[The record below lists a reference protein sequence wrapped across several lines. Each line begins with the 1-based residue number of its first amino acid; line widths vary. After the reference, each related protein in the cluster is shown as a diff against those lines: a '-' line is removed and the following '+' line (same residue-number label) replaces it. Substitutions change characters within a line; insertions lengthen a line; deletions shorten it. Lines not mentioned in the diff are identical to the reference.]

1 MYQNNGNCC
10 HREISSLVSKRKAE
24 KSLLPNKPN
33 STLKILTAV
42 KYASFKMK
50 HYTCK
55 HELIAWLF
63 KGQKVK

>member
-1 MYQNNGNCC
+1 M
-10 HREISSLVSKRKAE
+10 LSKRKLE

-50 HYTCK
+50 HYTGK